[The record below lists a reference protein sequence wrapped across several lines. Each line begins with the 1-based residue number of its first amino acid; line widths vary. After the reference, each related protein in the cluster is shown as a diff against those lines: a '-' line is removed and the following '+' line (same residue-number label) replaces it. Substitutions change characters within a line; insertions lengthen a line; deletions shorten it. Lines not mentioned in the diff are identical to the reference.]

1 MVLSTIL
8 LRFIY
13 PPASLFMTAM
23 SIISSASLVITGLM
37 EIAGMS
43 MFHYSKMFNTRNKN
57 VEASKSKMIEFSG
70 RNGMLLAYFPAFV
83 AAATSLALMQDEG
96 RRFTL
101 VTSAIA
107 VHFFKR
113 LFEVLFIH
121 KYSGSMP
128 MDTAIF
134 ISGSYFLY
142 VVAVAYSQHLSA
154 GFPEPMIDL
163 KYAGTVMFLVGII
176 GNFYHHYLLSKL
188 RKEGEKQYKI
198 PYGGLFNLVICPHY
212 LFEILGFIGISCIS
226 QTVFALS
233 FTVGSTSYLI
243 GRSYATRKWYLS
255 KFEDF
260 PKDVKA
266 IIPYVF

>member
-1 MVLSTIL
+1 MVLSTL

-13 PPASLFMTAM
+13 PPPASWFITAM
-23 SIISSASLVITGLM
+23 TVINGASLVNGGLN
-37 EIAGMS
+37 EIKGKS
-43 MFHYSKMFNTRNKN
+43 VQYSKFFNTNKN
-57 VEASKSKMIEFSG
+57 AEASSSEMVKISG
-70 RNGMLLAYFPAFV
+70 RNGMLIAYAPAFV
-83 AAATSLALMQDEG
+83 VSVASLAFMQDEG
-96 RRFTL
+96 IRFTL
-101 VTSAIA
+101 VASALT

-128 MDTAIF
+128 KDTVIT

-142 VVAVAYSQHLSA
+142 AVAVVYSQHLTA

-163 KYAGTVMFLVGII
+163 KYAGTAMFLVGIV

-198 PYGGLFNLVICPHY
+198 PRGGLFDLVICPHY

-226 QTVFALS
+226 QTVYALS
-233 FTVGSTSYLI
+233 FTVGSAGYLI